1 MLQSAPVVETLAYDL
16 LLEAAMRAQH
26 FHSRNL
32 RLQGPW
38 KWLLT
43 EFADCY
49 GVSDSYTKL
58 RYLSHVMN
66 VATPT
71 KDCLELVNELL
82 VRIIKARS
90 ERSLTRQEILD
101 DTLASQMQQLKGNSL
116 QEKDLE
122 PPRSV
127 IEA

>member
-1 MLQSAPVVETLAYDL
+1 METLAYDL

-43 EFADCY
+43 EFADYY

-58 RYLSHVMN
+58 R
-66 VATPT
+66 
-71 KDCLELVNELL
+71 CL
-82 VRIIKARS
+82 
-90 ERSLTRQEILD
+90 
-101 DTLASQMQQLKGNSL
+101 
-116 QEKDLE
+116 
-122 PPRSV
+122 
-127 IEA
+127 

>member
-1 MLQSAPVVETLAYDL
+1 MDMQNGLYGLLRRFRSVQSGVSYFCLYILQSASVVETLAYDL

-43 EFADCY
+43 EFADYY

-58 RYLSHVMN
+58 R
-66 VATPT
+66 
-71 KDCLELVNELL
+71 CL
-82 VRIIKARS
+82 
-90 ERSLTRQEILD
+90 
-101 DTLASQMQQLKGNSL
+101 
-116 QEKDLE
+116 
-122 PPRSV
+122 
-127 IEA
+127 